1 MDANNERNPDAMR
14 RIAAC
19 ALATVTLAILP
30 VVHAQVAAPPTV
42 ELPLPVEEQS
52 AEQAAPA
59 AALPSLSPDVPE
71 LSRLDEAFKRT
82 SIGKAAD
89 EFRRRVE
96 IRKLQNRVSVDEDVM
111 AAKRVAEAARTDLEK
126 RERLRSYYDLYYG
139 RMRRLASDEE
149 TRKALDD
156 LKATHVKLLDQPRVR
171 PIPGE
176 PLPPVP
182 KKDKTNKPKKT
193 RFGRTS
199 SH

>member
-1 MDANNERNPDAMR
+1 MS
-14 RIAAC
+14 RIAVC
-19 ALATVTLAILP
+19 AIATVSLAILP
-30 VVHAQVAAPPTV
+30 AMHGQDAAPPTV
-42 ELPLPVEEQS
+42 ELPLPVEAQS
-52 AEQAAPA
+52 AEQATP
-59 AALPSLSPDVPE
+59 AALPSPSPELPE

-89 EFRRRVE
+89 EFRQRVAIRR
-96 IRKLQNRVSVDEDVM
+96 LQNRVSNDEDVA
-111 AAKRVAEAARTDLEK
+111 AAKRVAEAARTDLQK

-139 RMRRLASDEE
+139 RMRRLASDDE

-182 KKDKTNKPKKT
+182 KKDKTNKPKKS